1 MSDKKA
7 LLFVD
12 DEKIILQSLK
22 NQIKKH
28 FGNRYLYEFA
38 ESGDE
43 ALEVIEELCEDNVEL
58 LLVVSDWL
66 MPNMRG
72 DEFLIQVHQRFPTV
86 VKVMLT
92 GHANEDAVDRA
103 YQHANLHH
111 CLRKPWEEQELIATL
126 TSGLEAL

>member
-1 MSDKKA
+1 MSKQA

-12 DEKIILQSLK
+12 DEKMILQSLK
-22 NQIKKH
+22 TQMKKH

-38 ESGDE
+38 ESANE
-43 ALEVIEELCEDNVEL
+43 ALELIEELCSEQVEL

-72 DEFLIQVHQRFPTV
+72 DEFLIQVHQRFPQV

-92 GHANEDAVDRA
+92 GHASDEAVDRA
-103 YQHANLHH
+103 YQQANLHR
-111 CLRKPWEEQELIATL
+111 CIRKPWEEQELIATL
-126 TSGLEAL
+126 TSGLEAV

>member
-1 MSDKKA
+1 MSKQA

-12 DEKIILQSLK
+12 DEKMILQSLK
-22 NQIKKH
+22 TQMKKY

-38 ESGDE
+38 ESGNE
-43 ALEVIEELCEDNVEL
+43 ALEVIDELCADDIEL

-72 DEFLIQVHQRFPTV
+72 DEFLIQVHQRFPRV
-86 VKVMLT
+86 VTVMLT
-92 GHANEDAVDRA
+92 GHASEDAVDRA
-103 YQHANLHH
+103 YQNANLHR
-111 CLRKPWEEQELIATL
+111 CLRKPWEERELIATL

>member
-1 MSDKKA
+1 M
-7 LLFVD
+7 LFVD
-12 DEKIILQSLK
+12 DEKMILQSLK
-22 NQIKKH
+22 TQIKKH
-28 FGNRYLYEFA
+28 FGSRYMYEFA

-43 ALEVIEELCEDNVEL
+43 ALEVIEELCEEDIEL

-72 DEFLIQVHQRFPTV
+72 DEFLINVHQRFPNV

-92 GHANEDAVDRA
+92 GQANDEAVHRA
-103 YQHANLHH
+103 YEHANLHS
-111 CLRKPWEEQELIATL
+111 CLRKPWEEQELISTL